1 MLNVTE
7 YVFNG
12 TDKVKLGI
20 KDVIYN
26 PPATIVLWEVSRNMK
41 RNLMKDEKHL
51 MNY

>member
-26 PPATIVLWEVSRNMK
+26 PPATIVL
-41 RNLMKDEKHL
+41 
-51 MNY
+51 

>member
-12 TDKVKLGI
+12 TDTVKLGI

-26 PPATIVLWEVSRNMK
+26 PPATIVLWEMVQRQYRNVTK
-41 RNLMKDEKHL
+41 KINLI
-51 MNY
+51 N